1 MFSERLRLG
10 SSRRTYFIVWEC
22 YSDWWTTAG
31 CQSLG
36 SLQVSEA
43 DASRQL
49 TLGRVSFRMEKAFP
63 YPWRVVQ
70 CENALTG
77 LVQVGSAT

>member
-1 MFSERLRLG
+1 MPQWLVGDSRL
-10 SSRRTYFIVWEC
+10 
-22 YSDWWTTAG
+22 TT
-31 CQSLG
+31 LG
-36 SLQVSEA
+36 SLRVTEA
-43 DASRQL
+43 DASQQL
-49 TLGRVSFRMEKAFP
+49 TLGRVYFRMEKACP